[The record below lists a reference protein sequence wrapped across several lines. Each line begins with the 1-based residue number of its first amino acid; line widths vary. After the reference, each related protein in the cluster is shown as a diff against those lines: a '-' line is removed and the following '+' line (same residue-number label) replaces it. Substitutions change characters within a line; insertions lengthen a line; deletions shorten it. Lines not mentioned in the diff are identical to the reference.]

1 MNHLRRYLPLLRP
14 YRGQVVLA
22 LIMVL
27 WRPALNT
34 AKVWL
39 LKIVIDNALT
49 ARQTSV
55 LVAVIAAYLLIALAK
70 GVVVYLGGMLT
81 AWLGAHITTDLRQR
95 LYDHLH
101 ALPLSA
107 YGQRAPGDLLSRL
120 TVDTGAMESFF
131 TTTVSEGVA
140 AFATILIFAGVLLYL
155 DPRLALLA
163 LIVVPVLAVAISR
176 YGHRGRAAARAVRRE
191 AGALATLAEETLGAM
206 PLVRAYAREAH
217 ERARFARQV
226 GRGFNARI
234 ESARVRTL
242 FRPTS
247 DLITTVGM
255 VMVLWLGVQEL
266 YQGRI
271 TLGGLVVFLGYM
283 GSLYTPLLTL
293 SKLSGTVPTTLASAE
308 RLSELFDIDPEAHDE
323 AGAAPLGPLRGAV
336 TFDRVTFGYRPGQP
350 VLRDIS
356 LSLAPGEVIAL
367 VGPSGAGKSTL
378 VGLLPRFTNP
388 DRGAVL
394 LDGHDIRHVTLASL
408 REQIAIVAQD
418 PAIFRGTIAE
428 NIRYG
433 RLDASDEEVAAAA
446 EAAGAMDFI
455 AALPDGFNTD
465 VGPRGSRLSGGQR
478 QRVAIA
484 RAVLRDAPIL
494 LLDEATSALDTLAEA
509 RLRQT
514 LASLSRG
521 RTTLLVAH
529 RLSTARWADRIV
541 VLEHGRIVEQ
551 GTHAELM
558 AHRGLYYR
566 LDRAQTPVAPERA
579 PTLSVSVAG

>member
-1 MNHLRRYLPLLRP
+1 MNHLRRYLPLLAP
-14 YRGQVVLA
+14 YRGQVVVA
-22 LIMVL
+22 LLLVL
-27 WRPALNT
+27 WRPLLNT

-49 ARQTSV
+49 SRRTSV
-55 LVAVIAAYLLIALAK
+55 LVAVIAAYLSIALAK
-70 GVVVYLGGMLT
+70 GIVVYLGGMLT
-81 AWLGAHITTDLRQR
+81 AWLGAHITTDLRRR

-101 ALPLSA
+101 ALPLNV
-107 YGQRAPGDLLSRL
+107 YGQRAPGDLLARL
-120 TVDTGAMESFF
+120 TVDTGALETFF
-131 TTTVSEGVA
+131 TSTMSEGIA
-140 AFATILIFAGVLLYL
+140 AFATIIVFAGVLFYL
-155 DPRLALLA
+155 DPRLAAVA
-163 LIVVPVLAVAISR
+163 LIVAPVLAVAISR
-176 YGHRGRAAARAVRRE
+176 YARRGRDAARAVRRE

-217 ERARFARQV
+217 ERTRFAKQV

-247 DLITTVGM
+247 EMIATVGM
-255 VMVLWLGVQEL
+255 VVVLWLGVQEL

-271 TLGGLVVFLGYM
+271 TLGGLIVFLGYM
-283 GSLYTPLLTL
+283 GSLYTPLITL
-293 SKLSGTVPTTLASAE
+293 SKLSGAVPTTLASAE
-308 RLSELFDIDPEAHDE
+308 RLSELFDIDMEASDE
-323 AGAAPLGPLRGAV
+323 ENAAPLPPVRGAI
-336 TFDRVTFGYRPGQP
+336 TFDRVTFGYHAEQP
-350 VLRDIS
+350 VLREIS
-356 LSLAPGEVIAL
+356 LAIAPGEVVAL

-378 VGLLPRFTNP
+378 LGLIPRFAKP
-388 DRGAVL
+388 DSGAVL

-446 EAAGAMDFI
+446 EAAGAGEII
-455 AALPDGFNTD
+455 AALPDGIDSD

-478 QRVAIA
+478 QRIAIA
-484 RAVLRDAPIL
+484 RAVLRNAPLL

-509 RLRQT
+509 RLRRT
-514 LASLSRG
+514 LERLARG

-541 VLEHGRIVEQ
+541 VLERGRIVEQ
-551 GTHAELM
+551 GTHEELM
-558 AHRGLYYR
+558 SRHGLYYR
-566 LDRAQTPVAPERA
+566 LDRAQAPVVPEHA
-579 PTLSVSVAG
+579 VSFSVAG